1 MINIQLG
8 WRITNFSEVVFNLL
22 WNMGILLSV
31 KHAGALATF
40 VALKAIFPVA
50 KLQGEFELWARGLNM
65 W

>member
-1 MINIQLG
+1 VI
-8 WRITNFSEVVFNLL
+8 FNLL

-50 KLQGEFELWARGLNM
+50 KLQGEFEL
-65 W
+65 